1 MKPENNAKSD
11 NEIQGEWI
19 MVERKKKKGKSD
31 KNGVVKVMKSRHG
44 NYCVSMVIKKKKKE
58 N

>member
-1 MKPENNAKSD
+1 
-11 NEIQGEWI
+11 